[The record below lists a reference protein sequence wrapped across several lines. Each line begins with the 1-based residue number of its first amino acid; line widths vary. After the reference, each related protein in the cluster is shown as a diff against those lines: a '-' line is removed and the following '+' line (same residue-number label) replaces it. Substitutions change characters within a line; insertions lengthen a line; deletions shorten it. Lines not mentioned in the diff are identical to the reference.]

1 MSTQP
6 EALRL
11 AETLE
16 RMSLSTRW
24 DKEAAAELRRLH
36 AANMDCIEHFNAIK
50 AERDEVLKAL
60 SDIAEWTERYTS
72 PGHPISTIARAA
84 IAKATGEGA

>member
-36 AANMDCIEHFNAIK
+36 AANMDCIEHFNTIK
-50 AERDEVLKAL
+50 AERDELFDAIILLVAGIEN
-60 SDIAEWTERYTS
+60 SVS
-72 PGHPISTIARAA
+72 PTFIPMIKARAA
-84 IAKATGEGA
+84 IAKASA